1 MFYILAFLAGAL
13 TLISMI
19 TNSNLAKYIGT
30 VQSSLVNFSAGL
42 IVSVVLYFAW
52 NNQTFKLLD
61 IPVWIYF
68 GGFLGIFIVILSNN
82 VIPKIPTIYTT
93 LLIFI
98 GQLLTSLIIDFIQ
111 TGNLASNKLIG
122 ALIIISGLFYNF
134 MVDKN
139 EKKKIKVNN
148 LKYQKSI

>member
-52 NNQTFKLLD
+52 NNQAFKLLD

-139 EKKKIKVNN
+139 EKKKLKVNN